1 MHPLARERNA
11 LLARRHAFAERT
23 NLANPARRTSPT
35 KPAAPWDLPPS
46 PEERAPTVS
55 AHKDEMRRQAAL
67 QQLRELPEV
76 TAAAA
81 AAASTVAVSAET
93 SGLGPADGG
102 AQWKALQEEVRRI
115 AASAVGELTEV
126 HARQIE
132 RERRG
137 RAKSEPRHRSTGH
150 VPPHV
155 PPLRLGRIGSGGAKC
170 GVAKAP
176 SGGGKKGDAARAPQ
190 PQPRTGAEDTP
201 APPATC
207 NPPANPASEATLAA
221 LRERLE
227 QSDTRWRAAEE
238 RAAALGDRLERSLDA
253 QSAQEAKTAQLEVQ
267 LLTLRGEVMQLHQS
281 LTHRSPPSASS
292 AMLQEQRWWEAPA
305 EAGKAD
311 DAFARRLMPPTVA
324 GVADVRQ
331 GEEEVARQ
339 QGRQEGREERPVLCY
354 QEKDHLEEADEERAE
369 KEEEYKKMFKI
380 HFEQC

>member
-81 AAASTVAVSAET
+81 AAAATTVAVSAET

-190 PQPRTGAEDTP
+190 PQPRTRAEDAP

-207 NPPANPASEATLAA
+207 NPPDNPASEATLAA

-305 EAGKAD
+305 EAGNSGIP
-311 DAFARRLMPPTVA
+311 L
-324 GVADVRQ
+324 
-331 GEEEVARQ
+331 
-339 QGRQEGREERPVLCY
+339 L
-354 QEKDHLEEADEERAE
+354 RA
-369 KEEEYKKMFKI
+369 
-380 HFEQC
+380 H